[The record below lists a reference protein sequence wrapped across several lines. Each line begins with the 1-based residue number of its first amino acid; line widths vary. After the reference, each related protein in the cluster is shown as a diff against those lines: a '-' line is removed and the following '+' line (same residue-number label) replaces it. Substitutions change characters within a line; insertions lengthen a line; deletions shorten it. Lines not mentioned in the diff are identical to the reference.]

1 MLRFLKLFVSKSKT
15 RQLEDEKERF
25 AARHYR
31 FKLFLNAWNQL
42 QEAMANME
50 AYLYESRPYS
60 MQALQALC
68 TNLSTQGMQCL
79 RRLSELS
86 EKANAD
92 LEQSFE
98 RIQHAISESLKEE
111 FAPLHGPLCL
121 PLGHEELTPELCD
134 PAMIRLAYLKAA
146 FISDCVPP
154 GYVFTAAACQMSL
167 LHGGLQEE
175 LNRRIQAAGGM
186 KPAHLYEL
194 CSTLR
199 DCILQTSLPAAV
211 EDTLLHTVHHLR
223 EHTLLPRQRLL
234 WRGRVWPS
242 GTGEDMGGMSLW
254 GPVLP
259 LEGSTDETIINAF
272 KTVLAKKYDPEAVIY
287 RFNRGL
293 PDVGTNMCVG
303 CFAVGRPQVGGVCY
317 SRNPFNIPDTDVYLY
332 AGDSLPETVEHG
344 GTAVDVYHVARGG
357 SHTIKLHCPGVEHN
371 AAQALLTESQSY
383 AVASHAEDAERL
395 FNAPQEIEWFFE
407 PDGTLRIVH
416 VRPLRRLTAQ
426 SDVNVL
432 DLNAKAVTPPLIWGG
447 NTGCPGV
454 ACGSA
459 YKVRSKE
466 DARNFP
472 ENGILIAEFD
482 SVEWCSLL
490 DRAAGILC
498 ARGTAAGR
506 LAGMC
511 REFAIPALF
520 GLPNVMEAVEQGK
533 EITICAES
541 GSVYSGSVEELLRMA
556 HARPNLINTS
566 PLHELLKKV
575 AQHVLPL
582 TLLPDTLEFKA
593 ANCVTFHDIGRY
605 CSERAT
611 DAMFRFGSHKDHS
624 LNRVKQLM
632 AEVAKQFWVIN
643 LDDAFPAEVKGP
655 YIPLEDIACE
665 GMKALWRG
673 MNAKAWEGPPPM
685 DGKGLLSV
693 FFESTANPHI
703 DPASQSSFFTEKNYF
718 LVSRRYCSLHS
729 RFGFHFVAVE
739 IVAGERKRENHVVFI
754 LRGGA
759 ADLARRVRRVEFVGN
774 ILQEFGFSVSI
785 RNDSL
790 RARAENFSLPRTLR
804 IARLTGYLVI
814 HTRQLDM
821 IMADAAQTQQ
831 RREQMLQDC
840 HALFAQDVSRKVPKP
855 VENSWE

>member
-1 MLRFLKLFVSKSKT
+1 MLRLLKKLISKNKII
-15 RQLEDEKERF
+15 QLENEKERF

-60 MQALQALC
+60 MQALQAIC
-68 TNLSTQGMQCL
+68 TNLSTQGLQCL

-86 EKANAD
+86 GNANAD
-92 LEQSFE
+92 LERSFE
-98 RIQHAISESLKEE
+98 RIQHAISNLLKEE
-111 FAPLHGPLCL
+111 LAPLHGPLCL

-134 PAMIRLAYLKAA
+134 PAMIRLAYLKAD
-146 FISDCVPP
+146 FTSDCVPP

-167 LHGGLQEE
+167 VHGGLQEE

-186 KPAHLYEL
+186 KPAHLHEL

-199 DCILQTSLPAAV
+199 DCILQAPLPAAV
-211 EDTLLHTVHHLR
+211 EDALLDTVHYLR

-242 GTGEDMGGMSLW
+242 GGDMGGMSLW

-259 LEGSTDETIINAF
+259 LEGSTDEAILKAF
-272 KTVLAKKYDPEAVIY
+272 KKVLAKKYDPEAVIY

-303 CFAVGRPQVGGVCY
+303 CFAVGRPLVGGVCY

-332 AGDSLPETVEHG
+332 AADSLPETVEHG
-344 GTAVDVYHVARGG
+344 GAAVDVYHVARGG
-357 SHTIKLHCPGVEHN
+357 SHAVKLHCPGMEYD
-371 AAQALLTESQSY
+371 AAQLLLTESQIY
-383 AVASHAEDAERL
+383 AVAGHAEDAELL
-395 FNAPQEIEWFFE
+395 FSAPQELEWFFE

-416 VRPLRRLTAQ
+416 VRPLRRLAAQ
-426 SDVNVL
+426 SNVTMPDVSAQAL
-432 DLNAKAVTPPLIWGG
+432 TPLIWGG

-454 ACGSA
+454 ACGLA
-459 YKVRSKE
+459 YKVRNKE

-472 ENGILIAEFD
+472 ENGIVIAEFD
-482 SVEWCSLL
+482 SVEWCALL

-498 ARGTAAGR
+498 ARGTAASR

-511 REFAIPALF
+511 RELAVPALF
-520 GLPNVMEAVEQGK
+520 GLDKVMELVDQGR
-533 EITICAES
+533 EITLCAES
-541 GSVYSGSVEELLRMA
+541 GSVYPGRVEELLRMA
-556 HARPNLINTS
+556 HPRPNFISTS
-566 PLHELLKKV
+566 PLHERLKKI

-582 TLLPDTLEFKA
+582 TLTPDTPEFTA
-593 ANCVTFHDIGRY
+593 ANCTTFHDIGRY
-605 CSERAT
+605 CAERAT

-643 LDDAFPAEVKGP
+643 LDDAFPAEVKGA
-655 YIPLEDIACE
+655 YIPLDDIACE
-665 GMKALWRG
+665 GMKALWNG

-685 DGKGLLSV
+685 DSKGLLSV
-693 FFESTANPHI
+693 LFESTANPHI
-703 DPASQSSFFTEKNYF
+703 DPASQSTFFTEKNYF
-718 LVSRRYCSLHS
+718 LVSRQYCSLHS

-739 IVAGERKRENHVVFI
+739 IVAGKRKRENHAVFI

-759 ADLARRVRRVEFVGN
+759 ADLARRVRRVEFVGS

-790 RARAENFSLPRTLR
+790 RARAENFSLPRALR
-804 IARLTGYLVI
+804 IARVAGYLVI
-814 HTRQLDM
+814 HTLQLDM
-821 IMADAAQTQQ
+821 IMADAAQTRQ

-840 HALFAQDVSRKVPKP
+840 HALFAQDASRRDSEPAQH
-855 VENSWE
+855 SWE

>member
-1 MLRFLKLFVSKSKT
+1 MLRFLKQLVGKDKP
-15 RQLEDEKERF
+15 RQSEGEKELF
-25 AARHYR
+25 AARYYR

-60 MQALQALC
+60 MQALQAMC
-68 TNLSTQGMQCL
+68 TNLSTQGLQCL

-86 EKANAD
+86 EKANSE
-92 LEQSFE
+92 LERSFAHIQS
-98 RIQHAISESLKEE
+98 AISELLQEE
-111 FAPLHGPLCL
+111 LAPLHGTLCL
-121 PLGHEELTPELCD
+121 PLGHEQLTPELCD
-134 PAMIRLAYLKAA
+134 PAMIRLAFLQTA
-146 FISDCVPP
+146 FTSDCVPP

-167 LHGGLQEE
+167 LHEGLQEE

-194 CSTLR
+194 CATLR
-199 DCILQTSLPAAV
+199 GCILQAPLPAAV
-211 EDTLLHTVHHLR
+211 EDALLITIHHLR
-223 EHTLLPRQRLL
+223 ENTLLPRQRLL
-234 WRGRVWPS
+234 WRGRVWPR
-242 GTGEDMGGMSLW
+242 GTGDMGGMSLW

-259 LEGSTDETIINAF
+259 LEGATDEAIINAF
-272 KTVLAKKYDPEAVIY
+272 KTVLSKKYDPEAVIY

-317 SRNPFNIPDTDVYLY
+317 SRNPFNLPDTDVYLY
-332 AGDSLPETVEHG
+332 AGDSLPETVERG
-344 GTAVDVYHVARGG
+344 GTSVDMYHVTRGG
-357 SHTIKLHCPGVEHN
+357 SYAIKLHCPGMERGAV
-371 AAQALLTESQSY
+371 QALLTESQIC
-383 AVASHAEDAERL
+383 AVTSHVEDAELL
-395 FNAPQEIEWFFE
+395 FNAPQEVEWFFE

-426 SDVNVL
+426 SGADAL
-432 DLNAKAVTPPLIWGG
+432 DLTKKVVPPLIWGG
-447 NTGCPGV
+447 NTGSPGV
-454 ACGSA
+454 VCGSA
-459 YKVRSKE
+459 YTVRNRE
-466 DARNFP
+466 DARHFP
-472 ENGILIAEFD
+472 EKGILITEFD

-490 DRAAGILC
+490 DRAAGVLC
-498 ARGTAAGR
+498 ARGTAASR
-506 LAGMC
+506 LAGIC
-511 REFAIPALF
+511 RELAIPALF
-520 GLPNVMEAVEQGK
+520 GLDNIMEAVERGQ
-533 EITICAES
+533 EITVCAES
-541 GSVYSGSVEELLRMA
+541 GSVYPGRVEALLRMA
-556 HARPNLINTS
+556 NAPPNFISTS

-582 TLLPDTLEFKA
+582 TLVPDTPEFKA

-605 CSERAT
+605 CAERAV
-611 DAMFRFGSHKDHS
+611 DAMFRFGSHKNHS

-643 LDDAFPAEVKGP
+643 LDDAFPEEVKGP
-655 YIPLEDIACE
+655 YIPLEHIECE
-665 GMKALWRG
+665 AMKALWQG

-685 DGKGLLSV
+685 DSKGFLSV
-693 FFESTANPHI
+693 LYESTANPHI
-703 DPASQSSFFTEKNYF
+703 DPASQSTFFTEKNYF
-718 LVSRRYCSLHS
+718 LVSRQYCGLHS

-759 ADLARRVRRVEFVGN
+759 ADLARRVRRVEFVGS

-790 RARAENFSLPRTLR
+790 RARAENVSLPRALR
-804 IARLTGYLVI
+804 IARVAGYLVI

-821 IMADAAQTQQ
+821 IMADTAQTQQ
-831 RREQMLQDC
+831 RREHMLQEC
-840 HALFAQDVSRKVPKP
+840 RTLFALDASRRNFEPAQ
-855 VENSWE
+855 NSER